1 MTTHFPTVPL
11 ETVPKAGSLNE
22 SEPHRPMILVVD
34 DEPVIT
40 YTVSEI
46 LARSNFAVVTANSG
60 SEALE
65 IAMLIPP
72 DILITDQVMPG
83 MDGLDL
89 GLAIRRLAPDCEVIV
104 SSGKFLSTEQIRQ
117 AHLAGLNFVTLAKPV
132 HPSRLLAC
140 IANLLTAR
148 GSRKPVM
155 DLPGTAM
162 PQINENAM

>member
-1 MTTHFPTVPL
+1 VTAVF
-11 ETVPKAGSLNE
+11 
-22 SEPHRPMILVVD
+22 R
-34 DEPVIT
+34 VIT

-46 LARSNFAVVTANSG
+46 LSQSNFAVLTANSG

-72 DILITDQVMPG
+72 DILITDRLMPG

-89 GLAIRRLAPDCEVIV
+89 GLAIRCVAPDCKVIV
-104 SSGKFLSTEQIRQ
+104 SSGRLLSPENIRQ
-117 AHLAGLNFVTLAKPV
+117 ANLAGLDFVTLAKPV

-140 IANLLTAR
+140 IASLLDAR

-162 PQINENAM
+162 PQISENTM